1 MMMLENLQGFDLQ
14 TAELSVWVFRKKS
27 LKGQSSFTGKW
38 IPVDPELKT
47 ELLGFIQ
54 TERSNYT
61 EIIDYSLLA
70 QNNEG
75 SLMLIGTGETSAVD
89 VTTISANQMPA
100 KKVKEIKELSNCY
113 FYSVKLVSGDT
124 VLHCVKKTDASWAT
138 KKQVGLK
145 SVVFKNNKLKIDRSP
160 RFNIAKDFDFFILE
174 DNIYIK
180 NKKVFE
186 SVLSYKTAHIDNF
199 NVLMDE
205 PEFSQLLTDA
215 EPLKRYVGNNAMQL
229 RRASAIKEKGY
240 YKVPEFMESLRANAL
255 RFRLNLQF
263 DAQGKIIAS
272 DECCADIFQAL
283 LDHRLQ
289 SHFAAHIYDV
299 PNASMV
305 S

>member
-1 MMMLENLQGFDLQ
+1 MLESLQDFDLQ
-14 TAELSVWVFRKKS
+14 TAELSIWVFKKKV
-27 LKGQSSFTGKW
+27 LNGLASFKGKW
-38 IPVDPELKT
+38 IPVDPELKA
-47 ELLGFIQ
+47 ELLGFIRI
-54 TERSNYT
+54 ERASYT
-61 EIIDYSLLA
+61 ETMEYSLLA
-70 QNNEG
+70 QNNEN
-75 SLMLIGTGETSAVD
+75 SLMLIGSGETSAVD
-89 VTTISANQMPA
+89 VTSVSANQIPA
-100 KKVKEIKELSNCY
+100 KKVKEIKELSNCD
-113 FYSVKLVSGDT
+113 FYSVKLVAGDT

-138 KKQVGLK
+138 KKQAGLK
-145 SVVFKNNKLKIDRSP
+145 SVVFKNNKLKIDNSP

-174 DNIYIK
+174 NSVYIK

-186 SVLSYKTAHIDNF
+186 SVLSYKTAHIANF
-199 NVLMDE
+199 NVLVDE

-240 YKVPEFMESLRANAL
+240 YKLPAFMDSLRANAL

-305 S
+305 P

>member
-1 MMMLENLQGFDLQ
+1 MLKDLQGFDLQ
-14 TAELSVWVFRKKS
+14 TAELSIWVFRKKT
-27 LKGQSSFTGKW
+27 LRGQVSFIGKW
-38 IPVDPELKT
+38 ISVDPELKT

-61 EIIDYSLLA
+61 EVIDYSLLA
-70 QNNEG
+70 QNNES

-89 VTTISANQMPA
+89 ITIVSANQISA
-100 KKVKEIKELSNCY
+100 KKVKEIKELSNCD
-113 FYSVKLVSGDT
+113 FYSVKLVVGDT

-138 KKQVGLK
+138 KKQAGLK
-145 SVVFKNNKLKIDRSP
+145 SVVFKNNKLKIDKFP
-160 RFNIAKDFDFFILE
+160 RFNIARDFDFFILE

-180 NKKVFE
+180 NKKIFE
-186 SVLSYKTAHIDNF
+186 SVLSYKTAHIANF
-199 NVLMDE
+199 NVLVDE

-240 YKVPEFMESLRANAL
+240 YKVPGFMDSLRANASRL
-255 RFRLNLQF
+255 RLNLQF
-263 DAQGKIIAS
+263 DTQGKIITS
-272 DECCADIFQAL
+272 DGCCADIFQAL

-305 S
+305 P

>member
-1 MMMLENLQGFDLQ
+1 M
-14 TAELSVWVFRKKS
+14 
-27 LKGQSSFTGKW
+27 
-38 IPVDPELKT
+38 LKT

-61 EIIDYSLLA
+61 EVIDYSLLA
-70 QNNEG
+70 QNNES

-89 VTTISANQMPA
+89 ITIVSANQISA
-100 KKVKEIKELSNCY
+100 KKVKEIKELSNCD
-113 FYSVKLVSGDT
+113 FYSVKLVVGDT

-138 KKQVGLK
+138 KKQAGLK
-145 SVVFKNNKLKIDRSP
+145 SVVFKNNKLKIDKFP
-160 RFNIAKDFDFFILE
+160 RFNIARDFDFFILE

-180 NKKVFE
+180 NKKIFE
-186 SVLSYKTAHIDNF
+186 SVLSYKTAHIANF
-199 NVLMDE
+199 NVLVDE

-240 YKVPEFMESLRANAL
+240 YKVPEFMDSLRANASRL
-255 RFRLNLQF
+255 RLNLQF
-263 DAQGKIIAS
+263 DTQGKIITS
-272 DECCADIFQAL
+272 DGCCADIFQAL

-305 S
+305 P